1 MDDEDLEPEP
11 AADSGDDNSVD
22 DRPEGSS
29 DEYVS
34 YELHEWAV
42 EDRVMVESLLRP
54 HDIARAWEGATL
66 VVRVADREVV
76 EEVLDEVVVSTTPV
90 LDPAA
95 DKVAFEIGSWAISAQ
110 DTVIEAFHGAGI
122 EYEIDR
128 AGDLIV
134 VEADEERAEDVFDSL
149 DLDDPEGEHAESAQ
163 DVLSDLFL
171 AVDRLAGN
179 GRDAVARLD
188 LVGAADRAL
197 DLPLPFGFDPAHWKD
212 LVGRAEDLAE
222 RFRSGDPDDEMI
234 AEDTQ
239 TLRNIIR
246 PLV

>member
-1 MDDEDLEPEP
+1 MDDDDLDAEDAPP
-11 AADSGDDNSVD
+11 AD
-22 DRPEGSS
+22 S

-54 HDIARAWEGATL
+54 HDIARVWEGATL
-66 VVRVADREVV
+66 VVRFADREVV
-76 EEVLDEVVVSTTPV
+76 EEVLDEVVVSTAPV
-90 LDPAA
+90 LDPSA
-95 DKVAFEIGSWAISAQ
+95 DKVAFEIGTWSISGQ
-110 DTVIEAFHGAGI
+110 DSVLDAVAAAGI

-134 VEADEERAEDVFDSL
+134 LEADEERAEAVFDAL

-171 AVDRLAGN
+171 AVDRLSGN
-179 GRDAVARLD
+179 SRDAVARLD
-188 LVGAADRAL
+188 LVGGADRAL

-212 LVGRAEDLAE
+212 LVGRAEELAE
-222 RFRSGDPDDEMI
+222 RFRAGDPDDETI

-239 TLRNIIR
+239 ALRNIIR